1 MKKVVNIVFYKF
13 FSEKEDVQIREQ
25 ACIFYDDGTV
35 ASVSVDEAVEAAHQI
50 AVEEKIKN
58 KDEFRETVNKNRIHV
73 MSGEDFE
80 RRFQEFV
87 GLVFNSHWR
96 KDCKMETQLSG
107 LRGLAWSGV
116 DMLLSFS
123 L

>member
-1 MKKVVNIVFYKF
+1 MKKVANIVFYKF

-87 GLVFNSHWR
+87 V
-96 KDCKMETQLSG
+96 KPAVVETVKEEPTKVKKLTPADYQ
-107 LRGLAWSGV
+107 
-116 DMLLSFS
+116 MTQ
-123 L
+123 